1 MCHISHLF
9 VIYLFISIIFTL
21 DVHILLCDA
30 ANSQILFDQNACQS
44 VSLAGAVLIF
54 HEQFVSRKYEFR

>member
-1 MCHISHLF
+1 MYNFYLSYFFRMIIISNE
-9 VIYLFISIIFTL
+9 T
-21 DVHILLCDA
+21 ILLCDA

-54 HEQFVSRKYEFR
+54 QEQFVNRKYEFR

>member
-1 MCHISHLF
+1 MIIINISND
-9 VIYLFISIIFTL
+9 T
-21 DVHILLCDA
+21 ILLCDA

-54 HEQFVSRKYEFR
+54 HEQFVNRKYEFR

>member
-1 MCHISHLF
+1 MIIISNE
-9 VIYLFISIIFTL
+9 T
-21 DVHILLCDA
+21 ILLCDA

-54 HEQFVSRKYEFR
+54 HEQFVNRKYEFR